1 MRFPLGL
8 LASAGHWLPIVLT
21 STMVAMVF
29 AQGNLLI
36 LSQGAAEEGSWESLP
51 SLLLAW
57 LLLAGVLGNMGLF
70 MWRDPSI
77 KRVFLPSHQ
86 GQGWRYCYHCE
97 SYVPPRSHHC
107 FECHVCVLRR
117 DHHCVFFGRCVG
129 FANLPAFL
137 ACLLH
142 LWLGLLYSLVLNA
155 HTLVALV
162 QQGFGVRLLL
172 SLFMPWLMWIL
183 GQMDSRDF
191 LSTFVADMSF
201 VGFLFVSGMLLF
213 HIWIVAHGQTSAEWT
228 HGFKRY
234 DLGLQKNLQQSLG
247 DRWYL
252 LWLSPFLPARLPPGD
267 GIHFTEGHTA
277 ASQTASALAAPS
289 RRGARTVKN
298 L

>member
-1 MRFPLGL
+1 
-8 LASAGHWLPIVLT
+8 
-21 STMVAMVF
+21 
-29 AQGNLLI
+29 
-36 LSQGAAEEGSWESLP
+36 
-51 SLLLAW
+51 
-57 LLLAGVLGNMGLF
+57 

-77 KRVFLPSHQ
+77 KKVFLPSHQ

-183 GQMDSRDF
+183 GQMNSRDF

-201 VGFLFVSGMLLF
+201 VGFLFVSGMLAF
-213 HIWIVAHGQTSAEWT
+213 HMWIVAHGQTSAEWT

-234 DLGLQKNLQQSLG
+234 DLGLQRNLQQSLG

-267 GIHFTEGHTA
+267 GIHFTEGHSA
-277 ASQTASALAAPS
+277 ASQTASPPAAPS

>member
-1 MRFPLGL
+1 MRFLLGL
-8 LASAGHWLPIVLT
+8 LASVGHWLPIVLT

-36 LSQGAAEEGSWESLP
+36 LGQGAAEEGSWESLP

-57 LLLAGVLGNMGLF
+57 LLLVGVLGNMGLF

-129 FANLPAFL
+129 FANLPAFV

-162 QQGFGVRLLL
+162 QQGFSVRLLL

-183 GQMDSRDF
+183 GQMDSWDF

-201 VGFLFVSGMLLF
+201 VGFLFVSGMLAF
-213 HIWIVAHGQTSAEWT
+213 HMWIVAHGQTSAEWT

-234 DLGLQKNLQQSLG
+234 DLGLQRNLQQTLG

-267 GIHFTEGHTA
+267 GIHFTEGHSA
-277 ASQTASALAAPS
+277 APQTASAPAAPS

>member
-1 MRFPLGL
+1 MRFLLGL

-57 LLLAGVLGNMGLF
+57 LLLAGVLGNIGLF

-137 ACLLH
+137 ACLLY

-172 SLFMPWLMWIL
+172 SLF
-183 GQMDSRDF
+183 
-191 LSTFVADMSF
+191 
-201 VGFLFVSGMLLF
+201 VGFLFVSGMLAF
-213 HIWIVAHGQTSAEWT
+213 HMWIVAHGQTSAEWT

-234 DLGLQKNLQQSLG
+234 DLGLQRNLQQSLG

-267 GIHFTEGHTA
+267 GIHFTEGHSA
-277 ASQTASALAAPS
+277 ASQTASAPAAPS